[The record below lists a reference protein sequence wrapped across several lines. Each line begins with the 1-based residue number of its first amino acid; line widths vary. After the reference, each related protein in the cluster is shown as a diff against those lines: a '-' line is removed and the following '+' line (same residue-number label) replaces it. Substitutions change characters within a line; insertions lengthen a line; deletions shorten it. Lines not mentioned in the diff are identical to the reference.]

1 MDEKNPPL
9 TPNAETSLQTPT
21 EAIKRR
27 ALSKLSDPEEILLA
41 QRELYKLMCGPLPDT
56 EIDRHVTA
64 YFQERCEEALHV
76 AAFLTGEAT

>member
-1 MDEKNPPL
+1 MDEKKPPL
-9 TPNAETSLQTPT
+9 TPNAETP
-21 EAIKRR
+21 